1 MGITERETVVT
12 VRRHALHV
20 MVVGHALAGGAAA
33 VAVLARTIE
42 TGLGDVPTLATF
54 VVALAI
60 VYAVPLQVPRGEDLE
75 DVEVEDA
82 FLVAMLL
89 VLPPVGLL
97 TATLL
102 ASTVGNLARRRP
114 PLKALF
120 NTGMAASAVALA
132 VLVRGV
138 LDPVLGGSL
147 GGDVAVAVLAAVV
160 FVAFEASSVYV
171 AIALATARSFQ
182 SVARE
187 SAAVGVF
194 VSASG
199 MSLGVVVGLAARS
212 VWWAPLT
219 LLPAMGVV
227 VLLLRNHLKAMRDR
241 SRLAALLR
249 AATEAHA
256 SVDVRDVAQSVKES
270 ARALLHAESANLRT
284 APPSAGELGA
294 PIRSGRDQRWL
305 VVGDRHR
312 LDPFE
317 PGDQLLLDGLAAI
330 GSTALDNAHLLQR
343 VQHQAVHDA
352 LTDLPN
358 RLLFQDRLGQAVA
371 RGDRF
376 GERFAVLYLD
386 VDRFKRVNDSLGHSL
401 GDDLLRHVAHRLR
414 EAVRAT
420 DTVARMGGDEFTVLL
435 LGIRDDR
442 EPVTVAETILERL
455 RAPFYVGERQ
465 LFVTASIGV
474 ARYPE
479 HGTTYGTLLANADV
493 ALYAAKERGRDTYE
507 VFAAET
513 ADSGRARLVL
523 EGHLHH
529 ALEREE
535 IWVAYQPL
543 VDLRRLAITGV
554 EALVR
559 WDHPTLGALA
569 PDDFLS
575 VAEET
580 GLIAA
585 LDAHV
590 LRTACS
596 QVAAWNIDRA
606 PGSALRVAVN
616 LSARQLHSP
625 RLLAMVKE
633 SLTTSGLP
641 AHLLEIEVTERLAG
655 REPSGLRTVLQ
666 ELRALGVQVAMDD
679 FGTGY
684 SALSRLHLFPL
695 DTVKI
700 DQSFV
705 RRIVH
710 PDDDAPI
717 VAATI
722 AMAHGLG
729 LRVTAEG
736 VETTTQL
743 RFLQAHDCDQVQG
756 YLFGRPAGALESES
770 RGLDLPDLA
779 LLRR

>member
-1 MGITERETVVT
+1 
-12 VRRHALHV
+12 
-20 MVVGHALAGGAAA
+20 MVVGHALAGALAGSAVVALGADD
-33 VAVLARTIE
+33 
-42 TGLGDVPTLATF
+42 GLGDLATLGAF
-54 VVALAI
+54 VAALAA

-97 TATLL
+97 TVTLL
-102 ASTVGNLARRRP
+102 ASTVGNLARHRSR
-114 PLKALF
+114 LKAVF
-120 NTGMAASAVALA
+120 NTGMAATAVALA
-132 VLVRGV
+132 VAVRA
-138 LDPVLGGSL
+138 LLQPVLGGRV
-147 GGDVAVAVLAAVV
+147 GGDVVVALVAAAVFVTFEAVAVYA
-160 FVAFEASSVYV
+160 
-171 AIALATARSFQ
+171 AIALAKERSFR

-187 SAAVGVF
+187 SAAVGVL

-199 MSLGVVVGLAARS
+199 MSIGVAVGLAARS

-227 VLLLRNHLKAMRDR
+227 VLLLREHLKAMRDR

-249 AATEAHA
+249 AATDAHA
-256 SVDVRDVAQSVKES
+256 SVDVRDVARSVKES
-270 ARALLHAESANLRT
+270 ARALLHAQAATLRT
-284 APPSAGELGA
+284 APPGSGELGA

-305 VVGDRHR
+305 VVGERHR

-317 PGDQLLLDGLAAI
+317 PGDQQLLDGLAAI

-343 VQHQAVHDA
+343 VQHQAVHDS
-352 LTDLPN
+352 LTGLPN
-358 RLLFQDRLGQAVA
+358 RLLFEDRLGQAVA

-376 GERFAVLYLD
+376 GERFGVLYLD
-386 VDRFKRVNDSLGHSL
+386 IDRFKRVNDSLGHSL

-442 EPVTVAETILERL
+442 EPVAVAETILERL

-493 ALYAAKERGRDTYE
+493 ALYAAKERGRDAYE
-507 VFAAET
+507 VYAAET

-529 ALEREE
+529 ALDRDE

-543 VDLRRLAITGV
+543 VDLRRHAITGV

-559 WDHPTLGALA
+559 WDHPTLGALT
-569 PDDFLS
+569 PDDFLL

-590 LRTACS
+590 LKVACG
-596 QVAAWNIDRA
+596 QVARWNADRA
-606 PGSALRVAVN
+606 PTAALRVAVN

-625 RLLAMVKE
+625 HLIATVTEALA
-633 SLTTSGLP
+633 TSGLP

-655 REPSGLRTVLQ
+655 REPAGLRAVLQ
-666 ELRALGVQVAMDD
+666 ELRALGTQVAMDD

-684 SALSRLHLFPL
+684 SALSRLHMFPL

-700 DQSFV
+700 DQSFI

-743 RFLQAHDCDQVQG
+743 RFLQAHDCDLVQG
-756 YLFGRPAGALESES
+756 YLFGRPAGALESEA

-779 LLRR
+779 LLRK